1 MDTQTRHAL
10 KHDRFVDTTTT
21 ALDWAQE
28 NRGLVIRYGVLILV
42 AIAIVAAAIV
52 TYNVRNQHAEAAL
65 SRALN
70 IYTSPLLQPG
80 EPANLQK
87 GSYPTA
93 AARAK
98 AAHPL
103 FEKIANTYSWLHA
116 GEDAR
121 YFAGLTD
128 LQMNDNS
135 AAEKELKQAAKAHDR
150 NIAALA
156 RMALA
161 SLYIQTGR
169 GSEAVSLYQ
178 KLINHPT
185 TTVPASAAQL
195 ALAQYYEKN
204 NPAQARQILAKVE
217 DQNKDNFAGQIAQ
230 SELAKL
236 Q

>member
-10 KHDRFVDTTTT
+10 KHDRFVDTTNS

-28 NRGLVIRYGVLILV
+28 NRGLVVRYGVLTLV
-42 AIAIVAAAIV
+42 VIALIAAAIV
-52 TYNVRNQHAEAAL
+52 TYNIRSQHAEAAL
-65 SRALN
+65 NHALN
-70 IYTSPLLQPG
+70 VYTSPLTQPG
-80 EPANLQK
+80 EPAELQQ
-87 GSYPTA
+87 GSFPTA

-103 FEKIANTYSWLHA
+103 FEKTADTYGWLHA
-116 GEDAR
+116 GQDAR

-135 AAEKELKQAAKAHDR
+135 TAEAELKQAADARDK

-169 GSEAVSLYQ
+169 GSQAVDLYN
-178 KLINHPT
+178 KLIQHPT
-185 TTVPASAAQL
+185 ATVPASSAQL
-195 ALAQYYEKN
+195 ALAQYYEN
-204 NPAQARQILAKVE
+204 SHPDQARQILAKVE

-230 SELAKL
+230 RELAKL